1 MRFSVIVSTYNR
13 AEGLRHTLQSL
24 QHQTHAEFE
33 VVVVVQPK
41 TTATDT
47 PTRSSAADRWA
58 AIDAFREHLAA
69 SGRDFGDSV
78 QDIRE
83 DRDR

>member
-1 MRFSVIVSTYNR
+1 MQTIQIRERTNR
-13 AEGLRHTLQSL
+13 AGTLSL
-24 QHQTHAEFE
+24 TIPLGQPDTEFE

-41 TTATDT
+41 ASANGT
-47 PTRSSAADRWA
+47 PAPTPDPWA
-58 AIDAFREHLAA
+58 AIDAFRERLAA

>member
-1 MRFSVIVSTYNR
+1 MQTIQ
-13 AEGLRHTLQSL
+13 LRERTGTDGTLNL
-24 QHQTHAEFE
+24 RVPLGRPDTEFD

-41 TTATDT
+41 GGASGPPASTARFATMDAI
-47 PTRSSAADRWA
+47 RSS
-58 AIDAFREHLAA
+58 LAA
-69 SGRDFGDSV
+69 TGRDFGDSV

>member
-1 MRFSVIVSTYNR
+1 MSIIKTTGTTGIDGS
-13 AEGLRHTLQSL
+13 LTLTLPLGQPL
-24 QHQTHAEFE
+24 TQYEIE
-33 VVVVVQPK
+33 VVANPK
-41 TTATDT
+41 GVAE
-47 PTRSSAADRWA
+47 PTVDPWA
-58 AIDAFREHLAA
+58 RITAFRERLAA